1 MSSQLYP
8 YATDGRDLKSGG
20 TKNPWE
26 EQSVE
31 MLTEEELRAK
41 FAEDDRLQQ
50 GFGDAD
56 NYMNYM
62 NEFVALADEQ
72 GLDWWNIVV
81 THGLGTQQYAQ
92 RYDIHEE
99 DARMGSGVRID
110 TTRDVTRQAI
120 ERYEAM
126 AASPEMRQLMSKYSV
141 TPQFLRS
148 SGDTYTFNGLNFA
161 ETYEVDDT
169 AGRYITGAFNLANQ
183 IGLGLMTGAA
193 GGAIGAAAGG
203 GALGGAVGGVS
214 KAVLQGVANGG
225 DFSGDALL
233 RGAITGSVGGA
244 LDGLEEAIA
253 AGEDVGAIGNLIDNA
268 AWDLAGTLNID
279 HETAMGII
287 GGSIE
292 GLAAGQS
299 LEDVALSAIG
309 NYGSDV
315 LLANVDTGD
324 LGVEVSNF
332 FKEGETEIPH
342 EAIESVLANGITA
355 ALGGDVSPTDVIT
368 DYMDEGGSFAF
379 LDPNLTGLESSFD
392 LPEGLREVGREAED
406 VVRAVGSE
414 IDDEIIQPYVRPTA
428 RAIDK
433 YAIQPVYENVVR
445 PLDEAVVQPTRE
457 FVKDVEDVIKEAAP
471 QGTTPDFPSVQTP
484 EFAETDLPS
493 VDLPSV
499 DFPSVDLPSLGSP
512 QFAGG
517 GGMFDPLQ
525 YNLGYTPVELQQL
538 ITSPYSAQP
547 ALKDYEQALAG
558 LETRNLGML
567 S

>member
-8 YATDGRDLKSGG
+8 YVTDGRDLRSGG
-20 TKNPWE
+20 TRNPWS
-26 EQSVE
+26 EQSIE

-62 NEFVALADEQ
+62 NEFVALADAQ

-81 THGLGTQQYAQ
+81 PHGTSNFEYAQ

-110 TTRDVTRQAI
+110 TDQDAERQAR

-126 AASPEMRQLMSKYSV
+126 AASPEMQQLMLKYSV
-141 TPQFLRS
+141 NPQFTRS
-148 SGDTYTFNGLNFA
+148 SGDIYTFNGLNFA

-169 AGRYITGAFNLANQ
+169 EGKYIEGALNLANQ
-183 IGLGLMTGAA
+183 VALGLMTGAA

-203 GALGGAVGGVS
+203 GAVGGAVGGVS
-214 KAVLQGVANGG
+214 QAVLQGVANGG

-233 RGAITGSVGGA
+233 RGAITGAVGGYI
-244 LDGLEEAIA
+244 DGVEKAIA
-253 AGEDVGAIGNLIDNA
+253 AGEDAGAIGNLLDNT

-292 GLAAGQS
+292 GLVAGQS
-299 LEDVALSAIG
+299 LEDVTLGVIG

-355 ALGGDVSPTDVIT
+355 ALGGDVSPIDVVK
-368 DYMDEGGSFAF
+368 DYVDEGGSFAF
-379 LDPNLTGLESSFD
+379 LDPNLTGLESDFD
-392 LPEGLREVGREAED
+392 LPEGLREIGREAED
-406 VVRAVGSE
+406 FVRAVGSE
-414 IDDEIIQPYVRPTA
+414 IDDEV
-428 RAIDK
+428 
-433 YAIQPVYENVVR
+433 IQPVRQFGRDIDENVYQPLR
-445 PLDEAVVQPTRE
+445 PVLRAVDQAVVQPVGQALSEAETAVRRSLPDISLPE
-457 FVKDVEDVIKEAAP
+457 GPDIDLPEGPDIDLPDVNLPNVGLPQLAQGGMLGGRAGVAAP
-471 QGTTPDFPSVQTP
+471 KFTPYQHQSLQFNPTIYQPPQT
-484 EFAETDLPS
+484 
-493 VDLPSV
+493 
-499 DFPSVDLPSLGSP
+499 
-512 QFAGG
+512 QK
-517 GGMFDPLQ
+517 
-525 YNLGYTPVELQQL
+525 
-538 ITSPYSAQP
+538 
-547 ALKDYEQALAG
+547 KDYVAELD
-558 LETRNLGML
+558 NLISRGML
-567 S
+567 KA